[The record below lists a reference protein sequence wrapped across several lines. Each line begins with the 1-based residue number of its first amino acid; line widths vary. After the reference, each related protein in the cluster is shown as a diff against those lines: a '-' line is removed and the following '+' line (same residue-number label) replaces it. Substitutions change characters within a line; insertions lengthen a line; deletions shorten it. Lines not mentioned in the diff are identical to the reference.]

1 MAGAQS
7 TWLDAV
13 DEMIAGD
20 KIIFEEG
27 EEKILKIVSNPVAGP
42 IEFRQSDGSTKMNDG
57 LKFVVLEGENP
68 KIKTWAVTAKGLM
81 QQIKAVAIA
90 NGIGVNIAGS
100 ILRVTASG
108 QGMQRKYFVKL
119 LERPARAED
128 KGSNWLEGQK
138 ADAK

>member
-1 MAGAQS
+1 MADKQV

-27 EEKILKIVSNPVAGP
+27 EEKILKIVSDPVAGP
-42 IEFRQSDGSTKMNDG
+42 IEFRQQDGTMKINEG
-57 LKFVVLEGENP
+57 LKIEVLEGESP
-68 KIKTWAVTAKGLM
+68 KIKMWPITAKGLM
-81 QQIKAVAIA
+81 AQIKAVAIA
-90 NGIGVNIAGS
+90 NGLGVNLAGS

-119 LERPARAED
+119 LERPARATD
-128 KGSNWLEGQK
+128 KGCEYSHQ
-138 ADAK
+138 